1 MTDMTILEIIL
12 AICLIIVIIG
22 DTISYF
28 YNRKLMKQLE
38 NRLRDAEAD
47 FIRITAILSLHQEL
61 LARIERGKKDD

>member
-1 MTDMTILEIIL
+1 MTILEIIL